1 MLKMTSDFESRC
13 SYEHLLLFKDE
24 IDEYLVNKDIWDLS
38 KYEVAIENG
47 EMKYLKWDYNIEK
60 PKDIKGFS
68 KSKKY
73 IDLNIRKLIL
83 NIPSGMGK
91 QLYYNVDGESY
102 NIHMKDRYSRF
113 IQTIIQMF
121 IFKNN
126 QWSSLKTD
134 LIFVTTGFLVVDN
147 RVKET
152 EVTGEVHILILYG
165 NNENKK
171 EKKSVVKPTSNYF
184 TFPNNYINSHK

>member
-1 MLKMTSDFESRC
+1 
-13 SYEHLLLFKDE
+13 
-24 IDEYLVNKDIWDLS
+24 
-38 KYEVAIENG
+38 
-47 EMKYLKWDYNIEK
+47 
-60 PKDIKGFS
+60 
-68 KSKKY
+68 
-73 IDLNIRKLIL
+73 
-83 NIPSGMGK
+83 MGK

-102 NIHMKDRYSRF
+102 NIHMKDRYNRF